1 MKAPFATAIAIALG
15 LLVLLGYF
23 LPVPLLQNLRDLF
36 LGWAIVLAGVAAL
49 VGILNLVK
57 VHWRKMTTRAE
68 RDPYSPLVILAF
80 FVTVIAG
87 FVLGGPAAP
96 AFQQVVNA
104 VQVPVETSLMAVLTL
119 ALAYA
124 SLRLLQRRRG
134 LAGIVFAL
142 SAALFLVLNSG
153 FLAAVDAPFLQVLLG
168 GLQRLPVA
176 GARGI
181 LLGIALGSLTTGLRV
196 LLGVDR
202 PYSG

>member
-1 MKAPFATAIAIALG
+1 MKAPLATAVAIALG
-15 LLVLLGYF
+15 LIVLLGYF

-36 LGWAIVLAGVAAL
+36 LGWAIILAGVAAL
-49 VGILNLVK
+49 VGILNLVR
-57 VHWRKMTTRAE
+57 VHWRKATTRAE
-68 RDPYSPLVILAF
+68 RDPYSPLLIFAFIVTILA
-80 FVTVIAG
+80 G
-87 FVLGGPAAP
+87 FILGGPADP
-96 AFQQVVNA
+96 VFQQVVNA
-104 VQVPVETSLMAVLTL
+104 VQVPVESSLMAVLAL

-153 FLAAVDAPFLQVLLG
+153 IPAAVDMPFLQVLLG

-196 LLGVDR
+196 LFGVDR